1 VKQPADSLPATVG
14 RIESATV
21 ELPGPLELESGAVLP
36 EARIAYE
43 AYGELDEDRSNAI
56 LVFHAISGDA
66 HAAGV
71 SAEAPVAVD
80 GIGASERGISSRSGV
95 GWWDRLIGPGKAFD
109 TDRYYVLCSNV
120 LGGCRGSTGPSSIDP
135 RTGRPYGSAF
145 PVVTVGDIVRAQA
158 ALLDELGIE
167 TLLSAAGG
175 SLGGMQALEWAL
187 AYPDRVRSCVLSA
200 STARLD
206 TQGVALNA
214 VARAAI
220 TADPAWNGGD
230 YYDGSHPDAGLAV
243 ARMLGHIT
251 YLSKGAL
258 REKFGRELQDGDE
271 YRFTLTEPEF
281 TVESYLRH
289 QGARFVDRFD
299 ANTYLVLSRALT
311 YFDAG
316 LAHGGGSLEAAMA
329 KARARFLLLSFTADW
344 IYPTADSLT
353 LLAALRA
360 AGVDAAHHE
369 IESSYGHDSF
379 LLEDDTQQEHIEPF
393 LAETYAA
400 VRG

>member
-1 VKQPADSLPATVG
+1 MRV
-14 RIESATV
+14 ESSAV
-21 ELPGPLELESGAVLP
+21 ELPGPFELECGETLP
-36 EARIAYE
+36 GLRIAYE
-43 AYGELDEDRSNAI
+43 AYGELDAERSNAI

-71 SAEAPVAVD
+71 SADAPVAVD
-80 GIGASERGISSRSGV
+80 GIGATERGISSRSGV

-120 LGGCRGSTGPSSIDP
+120 LGGCRGSTGPSSTDP

-145 PVVTVGDIVRAQA
+145 PVVTVADIVRAQRL
-158 ALLDELGIE
+158 LLDRLGID

-187 AYPDRVRSCVLSA
+187 AFPDRVRSCILSA

-230 YYDGSHPDAGLAV
+230 YYDSGPPNAGLAV
-243 ARMLGHIT
+243 ARMLGHTT

-258 REKFGRELQDGDE
+258 REKFGRRLQDGDE
-271 YRFTLTEPEF
+271 YRYTLTEPEF
-281 TVESYLRH
+281 AVESYLRY
-289 QGARFVDRFD
+289 QSRGFVERFD

-311 YFDAG
+311 YFDA
-316 LAHGGGSLEAAMA
+316 ARSHGGGSLEAAMA
-329 KARARFLLLSFTADW
+329 KAQARLLLLSFTADW
-344 IYPTADSLT
+344 MYPTADSRDILE
-353 LLAALRA
+353 AARA
-360 AGVDAAHHE
+360 AGVDASHHE

-393 LAETYAA
+393 LAELSTGA
-400 VRG
+400 RG